1 MRGNADQQNK
11 PIKYKSKVSG
21 NAKEK
26 HMVTQIANSATGS
39 ARDVSGLANT
49 AEMDHLIY

>member
-11 PIKYKSKVSG
+11 PMKYKSKVSG

-26 HMVTQIANSATGS
+26 HMVTQIANCPQQG
-39 ARDVSGLANT
+39 RPGMLV
-49 AEMDHLIY
+49 E